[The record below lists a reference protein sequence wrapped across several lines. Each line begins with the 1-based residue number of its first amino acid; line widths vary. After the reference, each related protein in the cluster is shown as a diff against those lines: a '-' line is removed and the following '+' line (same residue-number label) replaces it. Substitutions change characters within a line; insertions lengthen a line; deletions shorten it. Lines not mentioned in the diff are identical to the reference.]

1 MRDFTLG
8 IIGGCLTHQV
18 GVPKSGLYHQ
28 RLKHRLSETVRVN
41 LKVRSARDFEKEP
54 VVRLASLVTENS
66 LDAVMLH
73 VRSAFVGKASLITI
87 APTPAEFR
95 YYLHPFLFRPC
106 RSGWAQ
112 VQNADF
118 AGCVMLAR
126 RKNPVTTP
134 SPGGINANSPAS
146 VAVRKDWGDTVPGA
160 TRIAGV
166 SIRDLFFLGGSLCGL
181 DAWAIRDELRMLEDI
196 RAQCEELELPPFV
209 LGPSRRPDNFWLDRL
224 CKKLDSRLREEC
236 SKHALPY
243 CDLMRASDE
252 RGRRMYRADGFH
264 LTEGGHGYCAE
275 QLAGVIEPWLGSR
288 KTSGPTVFHHG
299 MLVRG

>member
-1 MRDFTLG
+1 
-8 IIGGCLTHQV
+8 
-18 GVPKSGLYHQ
+18 
-28 RLKHRLSETVRVN
+28 LKRRLSETVRVN
-41 LKVRSARDFEKEP
+41 LKVRIARDFEKEP
-54 VVRLASLVTENS
+54 VVRLASLVAENS
-66 LDAVMLH
+66 LDVVMLH

-95 YYLHPFLFRPC
+95 YYLHPFLFRSWH
-106 RSGWAQ
+106 SGWAE

-118 AGCVMLAR
+118 SGCVMLAR

-134 SPGGINANSPAS
+134 SSGGKNANSPAS

-196 RAQCEELELPPFV
+196 RAQCEELELPLFV

-224 CKKLDSRLREEC
+224 CKKLDARLREEC

-264 LTEGGHGYCAE
+264 FTEEGHGYCAE
-275 QLAGVIEPWLGSR
+275 QLAGVLEPSLGSER
-288 KTSGPTVFHHG
+288 SSESSAV
-299 MLVRG
+299 LSNVLARI

>member
-28 RLKHRLSETVRVN
+28 RLKRRLSETVRVN
-41 LKVRSARDFEKEP
+41 LKVRIARDFEEEP
-54 VVRLASLVTENS
+54 VVRLASLVAENS

-73 VRSAFVGKASLITI
+73 VRSAFVGKASLVTI

-95 YYLHPFLFRPC
+95 YYLHPFLFRPWH
-106 RSGWAQ
+106 SGWAE

-118 AGCVMLAR
+118 AGCVMLGR

-134 SPGGINANSPAS
+134 STGGENANSAGS
-146 VAVRKDWGDTVPGA
+146 VAERKDWGDTVPGA

-181 DAWAIRDELRMLEDI
+181 DSWAIRDELRMLQDV
-196 RAQCEELELPPFV
+196 RAQCEELELPLFV

-224 CKKLDSRLREEC
+224 CKKLDVRLREEC

-243 CDLMRASDE
+243 CDLMRASDQ

-264 LTEGGHGYCAE
+264 FTEEGHGYCAE

-299 MLVRG
+299 MLVCG